1 VTTNLTHASI
11 IPLIGGE
18 TIGSERAFG
27 KRPEYFLSYSPFS
40 ANDSHIVNWY
50 ENEVPYLLIDEGA
63 TFPKRVN
70 VVSAVCPCAGLSQM
84 SFGFGDHNPN
94 NKWMETTAQY
104 VLSEMKPD
112 VFWGENAPGFASNIG
127 KNVREKL
134 RSIAAENGYTM
145 TVYRTRSLL
154 HGQPQIRER
163 SFYFFWRGTKTPVL
177 NYYDRPH
184 RKIEDVIIEASRANS
199 QQEPINKKTP
209 SRDDIHYRFVLEE
222 LHGGMSHREFVEK
235 VDPKDVRRSDSFTYI
250 QNIGVDLQ
258 RLADWLRKEG
268 HDKEADKTLRKKAKL
283 DSGKGVMRRGTM
295 IPKDYIG
302 AFVGHY
308 PTMLTHP
315 VEDRYISYR
324 EAMSIMGLPESF
336 ELLNPTKSV
345 NHICQNVPVQTAQD
359 MAEEVVAALE
369 GKREWIDAKY
379 VFQRNHDQ
387 SVIVGSG
394 GKVESTPSLESYLS

>member
-1 VTTNLTHASI
+1 MSTNLTHASI

-50 ENEVPYLLIDEGA
+50 ENEVEYLLLDQGA
-63 TFPKRVN
+63 RHPKPVN

-94 NKWMETTAQY
+94 NKWMETTAEY

-127 KNVREKL
+127 KNIREKL
-134 RSIAAENGYTM
+134 RLIAEKNGYTM
-145 TVYRTRSLL
+145 SVYRTRSLL

-163 SFYFFWRGTKTPVL
+163 SFYFFWRGTKTPL
-177 NYYDRPH
+177 LGYFNRPH
-184 RKIEDVIIEASRANS
+184 RRIEDVIMEASKANS
-199 QQEPINKKTP
+199 QQEPINTKTP
-209 SRDDIHYRFVLEE
+209 SRDDIHYRFVLEDI
-222 LHGGMSHREFVEK
+222 HGGMSHRDFVAT
-235 VDPKDVRRSDSFTYI
+235 VDPAHVRRSDSFTYI

-258 RLADWLRKEG
+258 RLADWLRKNG

-283 DSGKGVMRRGTM
+283 ETGKGVMRRGTM

-315 VEDRYISYR
+315 VEDRYITYR
-324 EAMSIMGLPESF
+324 EAMSIMGLPENF
-336 ELLNPTKSV
+336 ELLNQKKSV

-369 GKREWIDAKY
+369 GRREWLNAKY
-379 VFQRNHDQ
+379 LFQRNHDQ
-387 SVIVGSG
+387 THRVV
-394 GKVESTPSLESYLS
+394 STSETAGLDEFISA